1 MVDRFW
7 SELEWDFQRVLH
19 LDAGAWLRGE
29 KDWRQFIRFA
39 EGLPQGS
46 KYWAKKYS
54 DKELAQEL
62 WDSLTPEQ
70 RKVKPA
76 GSPSL
81 EGWTD
86 LKEDLAAIKDNL
98 ILVRLATGGGDARSV
113 KFTSRPVPAFEQIR
127 REYKTSKLN
136 SALGQLL
143 PHDPTYKENS

>member
-1 MVDRFW
+1 MGD
-7 SELEWDFQRVLH
+7 
-19 LDAGAWLRGE
+19 WLRGE
-29 KDWRQFIRFA
+29 RDWRQFIRFA
-39 EGLPQGS
+39 EKLPQGC
-46 KYWAKKYS
+46 KYWAKKYG

-70 RKVKPA
+70 RKIKPA
-76 GSPSL
+76 GPPSL

-86 LKEDLAAIKDNL
+86 DKERWAAVIDNL
-98 ILVRLATGGGDARSV
+98 ILVRLAAGGGDARSV

-136 SALGQLL
+136 TALGQLL